1 MTKELDEYLF
11 KSTSALKCDLKCFV
25 FFKSIVFGRHG
36 QRGHLVA
43 QYVVKE
49 QEREFVEYCLMK
61 KMAGLVKVIALKLH
75 MLIVENVLQVL

>member
-1 MTKELDEYLF
+1 MIKELEKYCI
-11 KSTSALKCDLKCFV
+11 TSALKCGLKHFV

-43 QYVVKE
+43 QFAVKE

-61 KMAGLVKVIALKLH
+61 KMAGHVKVIALKLH
-75 MLIVENVLQVL
+75 MLIVETVLQVL